1 MRWERRLALTR
12 AAGLRTQAKSR
23 IRKVEGDE
31 NVTASPDF
39 QIAEPIR
46 PCDFAGERIWRRQ
59 PAYRSG
65 HADTSGA
72 GGMPGGR
79 AAPRF
84 HHTVHA
90 AEVAGPATRLWLG
103 GVPGTGY
110 AEIASGQIDGFAE
123 SRGAVRFA
131 PEAPASVPETT
142 ASGGL
147 PDQGSFKKLIAS
159 AASTYQMDPDFVASV
174 VKAESGFNPTAVS
187 PRGAQGLMQL
197 MPETAAMLGAEDL
210 LDPATNLW
218 AGTRYL
224 RQLLDRF
231 AGDAV
236 KALAAY
242 IAGPKRVEQYGV
254 PQYGETRAYVSRI
267 IDDYNR
273 KKLQR
278 QAHSKAA
285 PADK

>member
-1 MRWERRLALTR
+1 LLNLSAPAILLASAFGADSLLTEAGTPARVGPEACQVAVLRHGFTIQYLRR
-12 AAGLRTQAKSR
+12 
-23 IRKVEGDE
+23 
-31 NVTASPDF
+31 
-39 QIAEPIR
+39 
-46 PCDFAGERIWRRQ
+46 
-59 PAYRSG
+59 
-65 HADTSGA
+65 
-72 GGMPGGR
+72 
-79 AAPRF
+79 
-84 HHTVHA
+84 
-90 AEVAGPATRLWLG
+90 EVAGPATRLWMC

-110 AEIASGQIDGFAE
+110 AEIASGQIDGLAE
-123 SRGAVRFA
+123 SRGAVRLA

-174 VKAESGFNPTAVS
+174 VNAESGFNPTAVS
-187 PRGAQGLMQL
+187 PTGAQGLMQL

-242 IAGPKRVEQYGV
+242 IAGPQRVEQYGV

-273 KKLQR
+273 KKLQQR
-278 QAHSKAA
+278 AHSKAA

>member
-1 MRWERRLALTR
+1 M
-12 AAGLRTQAKSR
+12 
-23 IRKVEGDE
+23 
-31 NVTASPDF
+31 
-39 QIAEPIR
+39 
-46 PCDFAGERIWRRQ
+46 
-59 PAYRSG
+59 
-65 HADTSGA
+65 
-72 GGMPGGR
+72 
-79 AAPRF
+79 
-84 HHTVHA
+84 
-90 AEVAGPATRLWLG
+90 
-103 GVPGTGY
+103 
-110 AEIASGQIDGFAE
+110 
-123 SRGAVRFA
+123 
-131 PEAPASVPETT
+131 
-142 ASGGL
+142 
-147 PDQGSFKKLIAS
+147 IAS

-242 IAGPKRVEQYGV
+242 IAGPQRVEQYGV
-254 PQYGETRAYVSRI
+254 PQYGETRAYVTRI

-273 KKLQR
+273 KKLQQR
-278 QAHSKAA
+278 EHSSGAL
-285 PADK
+285 ADK

>member
-1 MRWERRLALTR
+1 MTTSLLPRTSRLLNLSAPAILLASAFGADSLLTE
-12 AAGLRTQAKSR
+12 AGT
-23 IRKVEGDE
+23 
-31 NVTASPDF
+31 
-39 QIAEPIR
+39 
-46 PCDFAGERIWRRQ
+46 
-59 PAYRSG
+59 PARVG
-65 HADTSGA
+65 PEACQVA
-72 GGMPGGR
+72 V
-79 AAPRF
+79 PRNGF
-84 HHTVHA
+84 TIEYLQREA
-90 AEVAGPATRLWLG
+90 AGPATRLWLG

-110 AEIASGQIDGFAE
+110 AEIAGGQIDGFDE
-123 SRGAVRFA
+123 SRREVRLA

-142 ASGGL
+142 AGGGL
-147 PDQGSFKKLIAS
+147 ADQGSFKGLIAS

-197 MPETAAMLGAEDL
+197 MPETAAKLGAEDL

-236 KALAAY
+236 KALTAY
-242 IAGPKRVEQYGV
+242 IAGPQRVEQYGV
-254 PQYGETRAYVSRI
+254 PRYGETRAYVSRI

-273 KKLQR
+273 KKLQQ
-278 QAHSKAA
+278 QAHTSAA
-285 PADK
+285 PAGE